1 MPKVTAAE
9 PVAGTGLPPDSRD
22 SREQQKNKKQNI
34 SQFIAFEDSNYF
46 IIVQIND

>member
-22 SREQQKNKKQNI
+22 SREQEKKQNI
-34 SQFIAFEDSNYF
+34 SHFIAFEDSNYF

>member
-22 SREQQKNKKQNI
+22 SREQKKNKKNKTCPILLHLKIVII
-34 SQFIAFEDSNYF
+34 SYRANK
-46 IIVQIND
+46 